1 MGLFSKKP
9 KDPISKYMF
18 LNFGVTPIN
27 IALYKE
33 ALTHKSFDQNLKNN
47 ERLEFLGDSVI
58 DTIVAEFLFENYP
71 NEDEGFLTKMRSRI
85 VSRESLNE
93 LGKKLNVLQH
103 VRYYKGNNQ
112 YKSLEGNV
120 LEAIVGAMYRDF
132 GYEKTKAIL
141 YKKVLKSAID
151 LNQLENTDTDYKSQL
166 LIWAQKNDA
175 RIEYK
180 LQEVHGDQKKYLA
193 KLFINGELRSEAV
206 GNSKKEAEKRAAK
219 STCINL
225 KQG

>member
-27 IALYKE
+27 VALYKE

-58 DTIVAEFLFENYP
+58 DTIVAEFLFETYP

-141 YKKVLKSAID
+141 YKKVLQSAID

>member
-27 IALYKE
+27 VVLYKE

-58 DTIVAEFLFENYP
+58 DTIVAEFLFETYP

-103 VRYYKGNNQ
+103 VRYFKGNNQ

-120 LEAIVGAMYRDF
+120 LEALVGAMYRDF

-141 YKKVLKSAID
+141 YKKVLQSAID

-180 LQEVHGDQKKYLA
+180 LQEVNGDQKKYLA

-219 STCINL
+219 HTFENL
-225 KQG
+225 K

>member
-9 KDPISKYMF
+9 KDPISKYIF

-27 IALYKE
+27 VALYKE

-93 LGKKLNVLQH
+93 LGKKLNVLQQ

-219 STCINL
+219 STYINL

>member
-93 LGKKLNVLQH
+93 LGKNCLL
-103 VRYYKGNNQ
+103 YT
-112 YKSLEGNV
+112 SPSP
-120 LEAIVGAMYRDF
+120 RD
-132 GYEKTKAIL
+132 
-141 YKKVLKSAID
+141 
-151 LNQLENTDTDYKSQL
+151 
-166 LIWAQKNDA
+166 
-175 RIEYK
+175 
-180 LQEVHGDQKKYLA
+180 
-193 KLFINGELRSEAV
+193 
-206 GNSKKEAEKRAAK
+206 
-219 STCINL
+219 
-225 KQG
+225 